1 MPVLAESV
9 NSNPNILLVPCD
21 FSLLISDRSNRDF
34 RSSARHGRTKY
45 LQMLYVQET
54 LTYSET

>member
-1 MPVLAESV
+1 MTVLAESV
-9 NSNPNILLVPCD
+9 NSNPIILLVPSD
-21 FSLLISDRSNRDF
+21 FSLLISDRNNRAL
-34 RSSARHGRTKY
+34 RSSAPHRRTKY